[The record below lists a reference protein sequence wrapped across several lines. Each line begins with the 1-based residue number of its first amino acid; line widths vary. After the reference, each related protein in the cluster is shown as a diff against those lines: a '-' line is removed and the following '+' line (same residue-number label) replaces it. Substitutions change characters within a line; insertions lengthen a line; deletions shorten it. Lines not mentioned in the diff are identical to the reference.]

1 MVSSSQDSIFS
12 AALGLPPES
21 RAVLADL
28 LLGSLESPEDEAV
41 LDENWREVQRRRT
54 AWQKGE
60 TTAYSREEVLSPYL
74 KRPAE

>member
-1 MVSSSQDSIFS
+1 MVTASQDSIFS

-28 LLGSLESPEDEAV
+28 LLGSLEAPEDEAV
-41 LDENWREVQRRRT
+41 LAENWREVQKRRV
-54 AWQKGE
+54 AWKKGE
-60 TTAYSREEVLSPYL
+60 TATYSREEVLTPYL